1 METITVIKKTNDQ
14 GTPCQAK
21 ADAVSFAKVDISHL
35 SEEEKAALRDQ
46 LNAEA
51 KESRINKR
59 DAYEGLRAEFMQ
71 RVYENLITVEADV
84 KGFKQWLDKE
94 TEAFTQIM
102 SEYGQ
107 VRKDDQQS
115 FTITDGNFRLLIKT
129 NKVKGFDERANLA
142 ADRLVVFL
150 KDYMNKSE
158 KGEADPMYQLAM
170 TLLERNRAGDLD
182 YKSISKLYE
191 MEDKFQSQEYSDI
204 MQLFKESNVVEK
216 TATNY
221 YFERSSKDGVWHR
234 IEPSFC
240 RL

>member
-1 METITVIKKTNDQ
+1 METITINKKINDQ
-14 GTPCQAK
+14 GASCQVR
-21 ADAVSFAKVDISHL
+21 ADVAPAAKVDISHL
-35 SEEEKAALRDQ
+35 SEEQKAALRDQ

-59 DAYEGLRAEFMQ
+59 DAYEGLRAEFMHS
-71 RVYENLITVEADV
+71 VLDYLLTVEAEV

-94 TEAFTQIM
+94 TEAFTKIM

-129 NKVKGFDERANLA
+129 NKVKGFDERANMA

-150 KDYMNKSE
+150 NDYMSKSE
-158 KGEADPMYQLAM
+158 KGQDDPMYQLAM

-191 MEDKFQSQEYSDI
+191 MEDKFHSSEYSDI
-204 MQLFKESNVVEK
+204 MQLFKESNVVEA

-221 YFERSSKDGVWHR
+221 YFERQTDKGVWKR